1 MLPGPSGESTTEG
14 ERSARGTRPLL
25 PVTPV
30 KDDVK
35 EAQAPPKTEADSAN
49 RTKIA
54 NLVGFPTDAAEPPA
68 TTNLCSGNRAEP
80 RETVADKRLASQT
93 EGIRSKG
100 PVVGYA
106 ARGLRPFAKHE
117 APSQGTPPATRLT
130 SISVLTCL
138 QRILESSCY
147 TFAVR
152 ATDPQ
157 EPGTLP
163 WDAAE
168 ALELHR
174 FIEALRAIKEITPK
188 SPLDKLFRSITDIR
202 HGAVHRWRVSEERV
216 EQYLR
221 DAWKFAVLLGDIQ
234 CTTEISTLARA
245 FLNGCEKS
253 WAIPV
258 EAEVALLEGDGG
270 VNWRSDTMQT
280 LRAIGRRKATWVGN
294 GGKRRPVASSRRPS

>member
-1 MLPGPSGESTTEG
+1 MLPGPSGKSTTEG
-14 ERSARGTRPLL
+14 GRPARSTRPLL

-35 EAQAPPKTEADSAN
+35 EAQAPPKTEADSTN
-49 RTKIA
+49 RIKIA
-54 NLVGFPTDAAEPPA
+54 NLLGFPTDAAEPSP

-100 PVVGYA
+100 PVVGYT
-106 ARGLRPFAKHE
+106 ARGIRPFSKHE

-130 SISVLTCL
+130 SIGVLICL

-147 TFAVR
+147 AFAVK

-157 EPGTLP
+157 EPRTLP
-163 WDAAE
+163 WDTAE

-174 FIEALRAIKEITPK
+174 FITALRAIKRITPK
-188 SPLDKLFRSITDIR
+188 SPLDQLLRSITDIR
-202 HGAVHRWRVSEERV
+202 HGAVHRWKLPVERV

-234 CTTEISTLARA
+234 CTTEISTLARE
-245 FLNGCEKS
+245 FLNGCGKS
-253 WAIPV
+253 WVVPV
-258 EAEVALLEGDGG
+258 EAEVALLEGDGR

-280 LRAIGRRKATWVGN
+280 LRAIGRRKATWVGI